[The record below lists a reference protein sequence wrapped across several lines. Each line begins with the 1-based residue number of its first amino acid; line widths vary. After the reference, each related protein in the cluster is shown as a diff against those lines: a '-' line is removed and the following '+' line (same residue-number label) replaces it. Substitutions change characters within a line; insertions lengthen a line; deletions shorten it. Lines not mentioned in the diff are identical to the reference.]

1 MNSRF
6 DQAVEQILKEYV
18 VEEGIL
24 GSIGSGLKNMV
35 KQPWDAVKSA
45 GKRIAQAPGNAAQK
59 FADNPWGTIGSAAKG
74 GWNVAKGVGRLVSPI
89 ASTALGFTP
98 SGLRTGVGAVMDV
111 PKGIKN
117 VYQGKNWSDQ
127 GSNTSSNSKN
137 TNKSPIPFNN
147 LNVSSSDAA
156 NVTKQ
161 LAPTAAEQ
169 AAMRPK
175 LQSMFPM
182 RGYVSAA
189 PASQMWVAV
198 SEAAK
203 KTQPGT
209 HYKDIVSNPS
219 LKSVFVTKFQQEL
232 RTAGVDN
239 RDITKL
245 VASVPDFLATI
256 SSSVNNDT
264 VDTAILNLL

>member
-6 DQAVEQILKEYV
+6 DQAVEQILNEHV
-18 VEEGIL
+18 VEEGL
-24 GSIGSGLKNMV
+24 WGNIGTGLKNMV
-35 KQPWDAVKSA
+35 KQPWDAAKST
-45 GKRIAQAPGNAAQK
+45 GKKILQAPGNATKK
-59 FADNPWGTIGSAAKG
+59 FADNPWGAIGSAAKG
-74 GWNVAKGVGRLVSPI
+74 AFNIASGVGRLVSPI

-98 SGLRTGVGAVMDV
+98 SGLRTGVGAVMDA
-111 PKGIKN
+111 PRGIAN

-127 GSNTSSNSKN
+127 GNSTSTQGKKQGPILFNS
-137 TNKSPIPFNN
+137 

-156 NVTKQ
+156 KLTRQ
-161 LAPTAAEQ
+161 LATSAAEQ
-169 AAMRPK
+169 SAMRPK
-175 LQSMFPM
+175 LNSMFPM

-203 KTQPGT
+203 KTQPGV

-232 RTAGVDN
+232 RTAGIDN
-239 RDITKL
+239 RDISKL
-245 VASVPDFLATI
+245 VVSVPDFLATI
-256 SSSVNNDT
+256 SSSINNDT
-264 VDTAILNLL
+264 VDIAILNLLY